1 MDSISADAGFLCGK
15 ALETVMGLKENFKDK
30 PCRQKTA
37 LRERERKTFSVL
49 RQRVR
54 NKLVTSKSGTLILQ

>member
-15 ALETVMGLKENFKDK
+15 ALEAAMGLKENFKDT
-30 PCRQKTA
+30 PCRQKNA
-37 LRERERKTFSVL
+37 LRERETFSLL
-49 RQRVR
+49 RRRVR